1 MIIVLKQNAA
11 EEHVDAIVKKIE
23 GFGLGVHFVHG
34 KERTIIGAIGS
45 DAINYRD
52 HFISM
57 AGVENIVP
65 IMKPF
70 KLASRELQ
78 QERSLVQVG
87 DQVFGSPNFKVIA
100 GPCSVENREMLL
112 QTAQE
117 VKDAGASLLRGGA
130 FKPRTSP
137 YSFQGLGEE
146 GLKLLAEARDIT
158 GLPVVT
164 EVMDVR
170 DIELMVRYADMLQVG
185 ARNMQNFR
193 LLKEVGQTS
202 KPVILKRGMSATV
215 EDLLMS
221 AEYIISQGNK
231 QVILCERG
239 VRTFETATRNTL
251 DLSAV
256 PVINSLSHLPVVV
269 DPSHATGRWD
279 LVAPMAKAALAA
291 GADGLMIEVHPSPA
305 EALCDGPQSLK
316 PERFKQ
322 LMDDL
327 RRIAL
332 AVGRDL

>member
-1 MIIVLKQNAA
+1 MIIVLRPNATK
-11 EEHVDAIVKKIE
+11 EQTDAIAKKIE

-45 DAINYRD
+45 GAINYRE
-52 HFISM
+52 HFTSM
-57 AGVENIVP
+57 PGVENIVP

-70 KLASRELQ
+70 KLASRELHDGK
-78 QERSLVQVG
+78 SLVQVG
-87 DQVFGSPNFKVIA
+87 TEVIGGPQFQVIA

-112 QTAQE
+112 QTAKE
-117 VKDAGASLLRGGA
+117 VKNAGASMLRGGA
-130 FKPRTSP
+130 YKPRTSP

-146 GLKLLAEARDIT
+146 GLKLLAEAREIT

-164 EVMDVR
+164 EVMDGR
-170 DIELMVRYADMLQVG
+170 DIELTVRHADMLQVG

-193 LLKEVGQTS
+193 LLKEVGQTA

-215 EDLLMS
+215 EDWLMS
-221 AEYIISQGNK
+221 AEYIIAQGNQ
-231 QVILCERG
+231 QVVLCERG

-256 PVINSLSHLPVVV
+256 PVIKSLSHLPVMV

-291 GADGLMIEVHPSPA
+291 GADGVMIEVHPSPA

-316 PERFKQ
+316 PDKFKQ
-322 LMDDL
+322 LMDEL
-327 RRIAL
+327 RQIAL
-332 AVGRDL
+332 VLGRGL